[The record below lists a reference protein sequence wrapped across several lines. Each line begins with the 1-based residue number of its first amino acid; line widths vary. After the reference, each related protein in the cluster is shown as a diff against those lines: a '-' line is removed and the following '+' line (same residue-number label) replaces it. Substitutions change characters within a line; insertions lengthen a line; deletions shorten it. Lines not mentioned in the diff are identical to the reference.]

1 MRVQLLLLLL
11 LPMGMVMRL
20 WVISWQLMGMVRLQ

>member
-1 MRVQLLLLLL
+1 MRVQLLLL